1 MSNTTIQ
8 HKRTVTPGLQPNT
21 SQIAVGELA
30 LNLPDKRL
38 YTSNGSAI
46 VDLTR
51 ARPRTTRITSSAT
64 PTPNYNTE
72 DKFFITALAIN
83 AVFGAPI
90 GSPDDGALLLFRVK
104 DDGTPR
110 TLNWN
115 TIYRDSIWLPL
126 PTTTT
131 ANKTM
136 NVGFIY
142 NTADVKWDLLAV
154 IDLI

>member
-30 LNLPDKRL
+30 LNLPDSRL
-38 YTSNGSAI
+38 YTSNGSSI

-51 ARPRTTRITSSAT
+51 ARPRTTRITTSIA

-72 DKFFITALAIN
+72 DKFFITAQQTA
-83 AVFGAPI
+83 AAFGAPTGAPED
-90 GSPDDGALLLFRVK
+90 GSLLLFRIK
-104 DDGTPR
+104 DNGSAQALT
-110 TLNWN
+110 WN
-115 TIYRDSIWLPL
+115 IIYRDSIWLPL

-142 NTADVKWDLLAV
+142 NATDNKWDLLAV